1 MAAEAQFRC
10 DVAGPEALAALRE
23 APLPPRLPGG
33 APTRSF
39 HRDIYLDTT
48 DRALL
53 ARGGSC
59 RVRIQADDRRLLTLF
74 PGGGPPAPAQP
85 PAPGA
90 PRARPARRRAPDAA
104 PPPARRRPGGGGR
117 AAPPPPRARGR
128 PPPPPPPPPAP
139 AE

>member
-23 APLPPRLPGG
+23 APLPPRLRGG

-53 ARGGSC
+53 ARGVSC
-59 RVRIQADDRRLLTLF
+59 RVRIQADDRRILTLF
-74 PGGGPPAPAQP
+74 LGGGPTAAVERYDAEVPELD
-85 PAPGA
+85 
-90 PRARPARRRAPDAA
+90 PRQALDGTSRSEEHTSELQSRF
-104 PPPARRRPGGGGR
+104 
-117 AAPPPPRARGR
+117 
-128 PPPPPPPPPAP
+128 
-139 AE
+139 